1 MKYTTKATDIALS
14 VSVEEYIAKKMA
26 SLDKVTKHFDGAVTA
41 QVEAGRTTRHHRS
54 GDVFRV
60 EIMVQIKKKDL
71 RAEATGKTVLE
82 AMDKA
87 QEEMRTE
94 LERYKEKTVDGAK
107 AGGRAIKKLL
117 KGE

>member
-1 MKYTTKATDIALS
+1 MALS
-14 VSVEEYIAKKMA
+14 VSVEEYIAKKMKA
-26 SLDKVTKHFDGAVTA
+26 LDKIAAHFDGAVTA
-41 QVEAGRTTRHHRS
+41 EVEAGRTTRHHRS

-60 EIMVQIKKKDL
+60 EIMVQVKKKNL

-87 QEEMRTE
+87 QKDMHTE
-94 LERYKEKTVDGAK
+94 LERLKGKDVDAIKT
-107 AGGRAIKKLL
+107 GGRAIKKLI

>member
-1 MKYTTKATDIALS
+1 MKYTTKATDIVLS
-14 VSVEEYIAKKMA
+14 ASVEEYIGKKMA
-26 SLDKVTKHFDGAVTA
+26 ALDKVASHFDGTVTA
-41 QVEAGRTTRHHRS
+41 AVEAGRTTRHHRS

-60 EIMVQIKKKDL
+60 EIMVHVKKKDL

-87 QEEMRTE
+87 QEDMRTE
-94 LERYKEKTVDGAK
+94 LERLKEKNVDSVK
-107 AGGRAIKKLL
+107 TGGRAIKKLL

>member
-1 MKYTTKATDIALS
+1 MKYTTKATDIELS
-14 VSVEEYIAKKMA
+14 VSVQEYIGKKMA
-26 SLDKVTKHFDGAVTA
+26 ALDKIAAHFEGAVTA
-41 QVEAGRTTRHHRS
+41 QVEAGRTTRHHRT

-60 EIMVQIKKKDL
+60 EIMVHVKGGDL

-87 QEEMRTE
+87 QEDMRTE
-94 LERYKEKTVDGAK
+94 LERLKEKSVDSVK
-107 AGGRAIKKLL
+107 TGGRAIKKLI

>member
-1 MKYTTKATDIALS
+1 
-14 VSVEEYIAKKMA
+14 
-26 SLDKVTKHFDGAVTA
+26 LDKVAAHFKGAVAA

-54 GDVFRV
+54 GHVFRV
-60 EIMVQIKKKDL
+60 EIMVHVKGGDL

-94 LERYKEKTVDGAK
+94 LERLKEKDVDAVK
-107 AGGRAIKKLL
+107 TGGRAVKKML

>member
-1 MKYTTKATDIALS
+1 MKYVTKATDMELS
-14 VSVEEYIAKKMA
+14 ASVEEYIGRKMA
-26 SLDKVTKHFDGAVTA
+26 ALDKVAAHFEGVTTA
-41 QVEAGRTTRHHRS
+41 EVEAGRTTRHHRT

-60 EIMVQIKKKDL
+60 EIMVHVKKKDL

-87 QEEMRTE
+87 QEGMRTE
-94 LERYKEKTVDGAK
+94 LERLKEKSVDSVK
-107 AGGRAIKKLL
+107 TGGRAIKKMM

>member
-14 VSVEEYIAKKMA
+14 ASAEEYIGKKMA
-26 SLDKVTKHFDGAVTA
+26 VLDKVAAHFEGGVTA
-41 QVEAGRTTRHHRS
+41 HIEAGRTTRHHRS

-60 EIMVQIKKKDL
+60 EIMMHVKKKDL
-71 RAEATGKTVLE
+71 RAEATGKTVFE

-94 LERYKEKTVDGAK
+94 LERFKEKNVDSVK
-107 AGGRAIKKLL
+107 AGGRAIKKMI